1 MNKITLKIILKISY
15 HMVYLN
21 LKEKLYFYLGVRI
34 LEFPPVKSEIVN
46 YLDNQKKLIRKLN
59 FY

>member
-21 LKEKLYFYLGVRI
+21 LKEELYFYLGVRI